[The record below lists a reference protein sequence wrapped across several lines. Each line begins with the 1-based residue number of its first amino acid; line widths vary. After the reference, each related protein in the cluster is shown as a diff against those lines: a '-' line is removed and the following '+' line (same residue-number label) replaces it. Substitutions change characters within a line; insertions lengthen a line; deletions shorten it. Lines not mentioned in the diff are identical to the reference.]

1 MKNLI
6 YLFIGITLFSCSE
19 VPQADVSGVIK
30 EKRNR
35 MLQKVSTGD
44 IFLKAIE
51 LGKKSVVDNKAKLIT
66 RDNIEN
72 ILPIE
77 KEIFEMYFEASK
89 ENYKDNN
96 IQYFDNKKGILYNE
110 PFYDGEEFIGV
121 YSVRMESAEVVRT
134 MQNTKKPF

>member
-6 YLFIGITLFSCSE
+6 YLFVSLTLFSCSE

-44 IFLKAIE
+44 VFLKAIE
-51 LGKKSVVDNKAKLIT
+51 LGKKQISDSTARLVIGLDEEAL
-66 RDNIEN
+66 
-72 ILPIE
+72 LPSE
-77 KEIFEMYFEASK
+77 KEIVAMYFEASK
-89 ENYKDNN
+89 ENYRDNN
-96 IQYFDNKKGILYNE
+96 VQYFNKKKGILYNE
-110 PFYDGEEFIGV
+110 PYYLNEKFMGV
-121 YSVRMESAEVVRT
+121 YSVKMESAEVIRT